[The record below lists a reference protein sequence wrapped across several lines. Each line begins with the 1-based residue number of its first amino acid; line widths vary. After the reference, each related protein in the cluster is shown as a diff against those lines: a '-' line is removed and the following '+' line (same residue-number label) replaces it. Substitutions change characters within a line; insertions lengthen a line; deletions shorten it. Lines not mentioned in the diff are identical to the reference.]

1 MEPMRGSVGIAPQ
14 CLPLAV
20 GMFGAVQVI
29 LACLHNRDP
38 KPVWAGC
45 IIVWV
50 SDSDKMPL
58 IIPS

>member
-1 MEPMRGSVGIAPQ
+1 MEPMRGSVGIASQ

-20 GMFGAVQVI
+20 AMFDAVQVI
-29 LACLHNRDP
+29 LTYLRNRDP
-38 KPVWAGC
+38 KPVWVGS
-45 IIVWV
+45 IVVWV